1 MRPHLLELI
10 QWQLSPR
17 GGLGARYSVL
27 RFSSVVCIMRGFVVS
42 ITLGQWFLL
51 TCLFLLLDFLVTI
64 LVLEVFGPG
73 IRSLESLMGPLM
85 SWRIE
90 RASLA
95 VRPRG
100 PGARLKR

>member
-1 MRPHLLELI
+1 
-10 QWQLSPR
+10 
-17 GGLGARYSVL
+17 
-27 RFSSVVCIMRGFVVS
+27 MRGFVVF

-51 TCLFLLLDFLVTI
+51 TRPVLLLDFLVTI
-64 LVLEVFGPG
+64 LVPEVFGSG

-85 SWRIE
+85 SWRSK